1 MHLKPA
7 DQHLL
12 KFLRQQVDRFE
23 AEMFKTDRNPS
34 AHNNLALAREEL
46 RQFVKKLRK
55 EGHNI

>member
-1 MHLKPA
+1 MQLKPA

-12 KFLRQQVDRFE
+12 TFLRQQVDRFE

-34 AHNNLALAREEL
+34 AQNNLALAREEL

>member
-1 MHLKPA
+1 MQLKPA

-12 KFLRQQVDRFE
+12 TFLRQQVDRLE
-23 AEMFKTDRNPS
+23 AETFKTDRNPS
-34 AHNNLALAREEL
+34 AHNNLTLAREEL

>member
-1 MHLKPA
+1 MQLKPA

-34 AHNNLALAREEL
+34 AQNNLALAREEL